1 MAVQQH
7 MDHVQTASTINMN
20 TAKRDAAAPGRLQA
34 GRVRPLVLVVA
45 SLALVGY
52 IDRVTGYEVS
62 VFLLYAVPVA
72 MATRWLG
79 TAAGLLTAMAATG
92 VWVWADVASGHTYSK
107 AWILYVNA
115 FNRMV
120 FFVLTVAAIRY
131 MVGRHRSLLRRLSAF
146 TGTQPVCTQCHHVA
160 GHDGY
165 WRSFEDHLAEF
176 GGATIQHKVCPD
188 CARRG
193 YARAAYRGDAIEQ
206 AS

>member
-1 MAVQQH
+1 MSRWFA
-7 MDHVQTASTINMN
+7 TINMN

-34 GRVRPLVLVVA
+34 GRVWPLVLVVA

-62 VFLLYAVPVA
+62 VFLLYAVP
-72 MATRWLG
+72 M
-79 TAAGLLTAMAATG
+79 AMAATG

-131 MVGRHRSLLRRLSAF
+131 MVGRHRDLLRRLSAF

-176 GGATIQHKVCPD
+176 GGAEIQHKVCPD

-193 YARAAYRGDAIEQ
+193 YARAAYRGDAVEQ